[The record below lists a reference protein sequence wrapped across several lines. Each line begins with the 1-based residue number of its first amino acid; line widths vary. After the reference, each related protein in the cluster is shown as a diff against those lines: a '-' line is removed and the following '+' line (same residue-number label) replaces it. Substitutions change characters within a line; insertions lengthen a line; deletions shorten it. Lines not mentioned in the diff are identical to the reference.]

1 MKMRSIGFLF
11 LFSPL
16 LGADHR
22 DFLID
27 HCVDCHEAPKPKGD
41 LSLEKAGAPR
51 ENPRLWNRIY
61 DQLLLR
67 QMPPEEKEQPSEKE
81 RAALLKWIKEELTQS
96 GNPPEDIL
104 ARPGY
109 GNHVPHDQLFGD
121 TEATPAF
128 SRPRLWRIRPAVYE
142 GRMRKIDSRA
152 AFVKPFTLSR
162 SHGFADYDQSHRL
175 AGADLTQLMAN
186 AKLAAVLLADYRE
199 EKGKVNRGKR
209 TPNEIFELIKPD
221 RATPSDEEI
230 TTAINWLYQRTL
242 LREPRMDEVA
252 ALLKFCRTS
261 VEADGRLLG
270 VRNLVMAILLKPE
283 ALYRS
288 ERGEGE
294 PDAHG
299 RIKLGNREAAYSLA
313 YALTDSPPDDAL
325 LKAAAGS
332 DFDFEKEAKK
342 LLEKPGV
349 EKGRIRDF
357 FREYFEYDGAADVF
371 KDEQLFPAHSPRALI
386 RDTDEL
392 VLYLYRQDREVLR
405 NLLTTNLS
413 FVQFEYDRK
422 GEPVKG
428 QARPGGAH
436 LAYHLPP
443 DWKWIPDQ
451 PIALPGKQRSG
462 ILTQPS
468 WLVAKSGNFDNDAI
482 RRGLWVRRKLLGDTL
497 PDLPITVDAQLPE
510 DPHKTL
516 RQRME
521 VTREDYCWRC
531 HKKMNPLG
539 EAFEMFD
546 HFGRWRTRELGRP
559 VDSSGA
565 IGGAQDQKL
574 NGDVTDA
581 VAMLQRLAESEHVR
595 QVFLRHVFRFFMG
608 RNETIDDAAT
618 LRAMDRSYV
627 DSKGSMKQA
636 LLALLTSDSFLYRKA
651 VE

>member
-1 MKMRSIGFLF
+1 
-11 LFSPL
+11 
-16 LGADHR
+16 
-22 DFLID
+22 
-27 HCVDCHEAPKPKGD
+27 
-41 LSLEKAGAPR
+41 
-51 ENPRLWNRIY
+51 
-61 DQLLLR
+61 
-67 QMPPEEKEQPSEKE
+67 
-81 RAALLKWIKEELTQS
+81 
-96 GNPPEDIL
+96 
-104 ARPGY
+104 
-109 GNHVPHDQLFGD
+109 
-121 TEATPAF
+121 
-128 SRPRLWRIRPAVYE
+128 
-142 GRMRKIDSRA
+142 
-152 AFVKPFTLSR
+152 
-162 SHGFADYDQSHRL
+162 
-175 AGADLTQLMAN
+175 
-186 AKLAAVLLADYRE
+186 
-199 EKGKVNRGKR
+199 
-209 TPNEIFELIKPD
+209 
-221 RATPSDEEI
+221 
-230 TTAINWLYQRTL
+230 
-242 LREPRMDEVA
+242 
-252 ALLKFCRTS
+252 
-261 VEADGRLLG
+261 
-270 VRNLVMAILLKPE
+270 MAILLKPE

-482 RRGLWVRRKLLGDTL
+482 RRDLGAPKTLGDTL
-497 PDLPITVDAQLPE
+497 PDLPITVDAQLRKIPTNPSPANGG
-510 DPHKTL
+510 DPGGL
-516 RQRME
+516 MLALSQE
-521 VTREDYCWRC
+521 
-531 HKKMNPLG
+531 MNPLG
-539 EAFEMFD
+539 EVEMLD

-565 IGGAQDQKL
+565 IGERKTKSSMEMSLMPSPCSNVLL
-574 NGDVTDA
+574 NRNTSGSSFF
-581 VAMLQRLAESEHVR
+581 AMSSASSWGEMKPSMMPPP
-595 QVFLRHVFRFFMG
+595 FG
-608 RNETIDDAAT
+608 RWTGS
-618 LRAMDRSYV
+618 RRP
-627 DSKGSMKQA
+627 KGSMKQA